1 MSPFFSSAPQ
11 EIPMPRPIPFL
22 KFESSRSAKNRVLRA
37 AAKLFATNGFRGTSV
52 RQIANRAKVNEVTVF
67 RLFNSKRALYKEVLE
82 SKLKKTPLL
91 EIPSEM
97 NGQDEQIL
105 RVFAH
110 GLQQVFDPEII
121 RLIFFAALESPE
133 EMRRSVSPHM
143 DRYYSLVAEYLQ
155 RQMNSGVIRK
165 ADPTVMAKAL
175 LALLVYDR
183 ISSDY
188 QSTPAEATKAQ
199 TSSLLEIWLH
209 GVAQPQLDVADVT
222 L

>member
-1 MSPFFSSAPQ
+1 
-11 EIPMPRPIPFL
+11 
-22 KFESSRSAKNRVLRA
+22 
-37 AAKLFATNGFRGTSV
+37 V

-91 EIPSEM
+91 EIPAEG
-97 NGQDEQIL
+97 NGQDGQEEQIL
-105 RVFAH
+105 RVFARE
-110 GLQQVFDPEII
+110 LQQVFDAEFI
-121 RLIFFAALESPE
+121 RLMFFAALESPE

-143 DRYYSLVAEYLQ
+143 DRYYRLVADYLQ
-155 RQMNSGVIRK
+155 KQMNSGVIRK

-175 LALLVYDR
+175 LALLVYDS

-188 QSTPAEATKAQ
+188 QSAPAEATKAQ

-209 GVAQPQLDVADVT
+209 GVAQPQLDTAEVA